1 MPHRAEGYAPIRD
14 YALIGDGRTA
24 ALVARDGS
32 IDWLC
37 LPDFDS
43 PSVFGALLDSRRGGA
58 FELAPVDDF
67 EVERSYEPASNVLS
81 TTFRTSSGAV
91 RVTDAMT
98 LTDTPELS
106 PLRELVRRVEG
117 LDGGV
122 RMRWRVAP
130 AFGYATRPVRFDRR
144 AGCVFAS
151 GGHDAIAIAAWDAG
165 EPRVENGAAVGEFVA
180 GESTD
185 ALLALSVAHRE
196 PAVLSPRRHVER
208 RLDRTRAFWREWSS
222 RLGYDGPW
230 RDAVLRSAL
239 TLKLLVYAPSGAVI
253 AAPTTS
259 LPEALGRKKN
269 WDYRYVWP
277 RDASF
282 TLEAMLRLGYEDE
295 VHAFFWWLMQATRI
309 DRPRLHP
316 LYSVTGSRQTEERE
330 LDLDGYRGS
339 RPVRIGNGASG
350 QLQLDVYGDVLDATY
365 LYATQAGRLDEDTAK
380 EIADLADHVA
390 RCWPH
395 PDSGIWE
402 DRGPEQHHTQ
412 SKAMCLVALERAI

>member
-1 MPHRAEGYAPIRD
+1 
-14 YALIGDGRTA
+14 
-24 ALVARDGS
+24 
-32 IDWLC
+32 
-37 LPDFDS
+37 
-43 PSVFGALLDSRRGGA
+43 
-58 FELAPVDDF
+58 
-67 EVERSYEPASNVLS
+67 
-81 TTFRTSSGAV
+81 
-91 RVTDAMT
+91 
-98 LTDTPELS
+98 
-106 PLRELVRRVEG
+106 
-117 LDGGV
+117 
-122 RMRWRVAP
+122 
-130 AFGYATRPVRFDRR
+130 
-144 AGCVFAS
+144 
-151 GGHDAIAIAAWDAG
+151 
-165 EPRVENGAAVGEFVA
+165 
-180 GESTD
+180 
-185 ALLALSVAHRE
+185 HRE

-208 RLDRTRAFWREWSS
+208 RLDRTRAFWRGWSS

-239 TLKLLVYAPSGAVI
+239 ALKLLVYAPSGAVI

-295 VHAFFWWLMQATRI
+295 VHAFFWWLMQATRM

-412 SKAMCLVALERAI
+412 SKAMCLVALERAIELAERGIIPDRRDRWRQEATAARRFLEDRCYDDVRRTYVSVAGHDDVDASLLTLSLFDAADPHGERMQGTIAAVRESLARGPFVYRNSGDRDGGQGAFFACSFWLVGALARARRLDEARELMDELVAASNDVGLYSEEVDPESGEFLGNFPQGLTHLALINAAVSYEEGAHA